1 MFQFFGFNMSR
12 AEPSSSSERSASAWV
27 LALSLVHLAA
37 TAEAA
42 QVLVL
47 YPRFA
52 DGDLSKLFDSFFSTK
67 RTGMGLGL
75 SIARTIVVAH
85 GGSIRAERGPSAA
98 RAAVRYFTWSYL
110 LTGRLRMRHEHRIS
124 H

>member
-67 RTGMGLGL
+67 RTGWGSACPSRVQL
-75 SIARTIVVAH
+75 SWHTAVASAARA
-85 GGSIRAERGPSAA
+85 RPERGPSGGAIFHVELPAHGASENAA
-98 RAAVRYFTWSYL
+98 
-110 LTGRLRMRHEHRIS
+110 
-124 H
+124 